1 MLASIFILIM
11 FLPAAILP
19 VVLDTFA
26 SSADLDEMGISL
38 ENSDDTFPMQGYE
51 LVGVLSLAQN
61 VTHGRST
68 NRFRPANDLSMWI
81 VKTPPVIEEFLFSKF
96 YDVN

>member
-1 MLASIFILIM
+1 MLASIFILIL

-26 SSADLDEMGISL
+26 SSADLEEMGISL

-51 LVGVLSLAQN
+51 LVGVLSLAQKCD
-61 VTHGRST
+61 T
-68 NRFRPANDLSMWI
+68 W
-81 VKTPPVIEEFLFSKF
+81 E
-96 YDVN
+96 VNQSLQACQ